1 MRRKTWPPPLTIA
14 KPAPVTPPPPPRELS
29 GPGRDL
35 WDRIMRDYAIDD
47 CASQEALQ
55 QACEALNRL
64 EGLAA
69 RIREDGEL
77 IADGKGGRRSH
88 PSLREEIL
96 NRGFICKTL
105 KNLGVLNGRKFG

>member
-14 KPAPVTPPPPPRELS
+14 KPTPITPPPPPRELS

-35 WDRIMRDYAIDD
+35 WNKVLRDYRIDD
-47 CASQEALQ
+47 SASQEALQ

-69 RIREDGEL
+69 QIRADGEV
-77 IADGKGGRRSH
+77 IADGKGGHRSH
-88 PSLREEIL
+88 PCLREEIL
-96 NRGFICKTL
+96 NRGFVLKTL
-105 KNLGVLNGRKFG
+105 KTLGVLNGPKLG